1 MRIRIVND
9 VCLQDVKNKAID
21 YLSRR
26 DHSEAELRSKLAKK
40 GFDEVLVEQAI
51 LAMFEANY
59 LNEERYARM
68 IIRAGFERGH
78 GPQKIQFKMKQQG
91 LTQDQIHATFEEFEA
106 DWFEKARA
114 LRARKFGVIASAD
127 SFKDKAEYFKERS
140 RQMRFL
146 AGRGFGM
153 AHIEYALE
161 RSSEDDEY

>member
-1 MRIRIVND
+1 MND
-9 VCLQDVKNKAID
+9 DCLQDIKNKAVD

-26 DHSEAELRSKLAKK
+26 DHSEAELKAKLLKK
-40 GFDEVLVEQAI
+40 GFDESLVDQAI
-51 LAMFEANY
+51 MAMLDANY

-91 LTQDQIHATFEEFEA
+91 LSPELIHATFEEFEG
-106 DWFEKARA
+106 DWFDKAQA
-114 LRARKFGVIASAD
+114 LKERKFGVLASVD
-127 SFKDKAEYFKERS
+127 SFKDKSAYFKERS

-153 AHIEYALE
+153 AHIEHAFE
-161 RSSEDDEY
+161 ASSEDKDY